1 MTNKQTDL
9 FRSLII
15 KALFLNDFLAD
26 KLTLKGGSALDLVY
40 NLTGR
45 SSLDIDVALA
55 EDFSSSDL
63 FEIEGTL
70 LKTLNDL
77 FNEENYTVFD
87 LTFTKRPKIES
98 NPRWGGYLAEF
109 KIMEGIYSEE
119 EISKNLEKYRRC
131 NSIPIGSSRKFKID
145 ISKYEATH
153 NATNSNYDG
162 IEINVYSLEMIVY
175 EKIRAI
181 CQQLPEYKYNM
192 GHFKKSRLKDFY
204 DIYKIVK
211 NNHINRNR
219 LNLRDL
225 TEFFDAKEVPLE
237 LLNQISKYKEHFK
250 EGESQLLE
258 TLRKEESTNYNF
270 NTIFDYVVNLI
281 AEINHQ

>member
-1 MTNKQTDL
+1 
-9 FRSLII
+9 
-15 KALFLNDFLAD
+15 
-26 KLTLKGGSALDLVY
+26 
-40 NLTGR
+40 
-45 SSLDIDVALA
+45 
-55 EDFSSSDL
+55 
-63 FEIEGTL
+63 
-70 LKTLNDL
+70 
-77 FNEENYTVFD
+77 
-87 LTFTKRPKIES
+87 
-98 NPRWGGYLAEF
+98 
-109 KIMEGIYSEE
+109 
-119 EISKNLEKYRRC
+119 
-131 NSIPIGSSRKFKID
+131 
-145 ISKYEATH
+145 
-153 NATNSNYDG
+153 
-162 IEINVYSLEMIVY
+162 
-175 EKIRAI
+175 
-181 CQQLPEYKYNM
+181 M

-258 TLRKEESTNYNF
+258 TLTKEESTNYNF

>member
-15 KALFLNDFLAD
+15 KALFLNDSLAD

-98 NPRWGGYLAEF
+98 NPRWGGYLVEF

-181 CQQLPEYKYNM
+181 CQQLPEYKDR
-192 GHFKKSRLKDFY
+192 KS
-204 DIYKIVK
+204 
-211 NNHINRNR
+211 
-219 LNLRDL
+219 
-225 TEFFDAKEVPLE
+225 
-237 LLNQISKYKEHFK
+237 
-250 EGESQLLE
+250 
-258 TLRKEESTNYNF
+258 
-270 NTIFDYVVNLI
+270 VV
-281 AEINHQ
+281 

>member
-1 MTNKQTDL
+1 
-9 FRSLII
+9 
-15 KALFLNDFLAD
+15 
-26 KLTLKGGSALDLVY
+26 
-40 NLTGR
+40 
-45 SSLDIDVALA
+45 
-55 EDFSSSDL
+55 
-63 FEIEGTL
+63 
-70 LKTLNDL
+70 
-77 FNEENYTVFD
+77 
-87 LTFTKRPKIES
+87 
-98 NPRWGGYLAEF
+98 
-109 KIMEGIYSEE
+109 
-119 EISKNLEKYRRC
+119 
-131 NSIPIGSSRKFKID
+131 
-145 ISKYEATH
+145 
-153 NATNSNYDG
+153 
-162 IEINVYSLEMIVY
+162 MIVY

-258 TLRKEESTNYNF
+258 TLTKEESTNYNF